1 MACRPRGGRGWPPQ
15 QPNQDTRLRSLEDA
29 GALPC
34 EGGVSLVEDLAD
46 IADDIRQLATDFG
59 ARPYRAFSIIV
70 SWDGGEVGKGDQRI
84 ESETEI
90 LPTPNV
96 DISNI
101 RYNVTTG
108 GWTDDGFV
116 KMYEVSPR
124 YTQDEIREL
133 FYRDMESTEQSFIEI
148 RMDPRHGCEPVRH
161 RFVVSGLPFY
171 DATGFQ
177 WVVTLKVQQ
186 EERNR
191 DGSLSERE
199 TTNAVSPLT
208 LGTGD

>member
-15 QPNQDTRLRSLEDA
+15 QPNQDTRLRSLEDV

-34 EGGVSLVEDLAD
+34 EGGISLVEDLAD
-46 IADDIRQLATDFG
+46 VADDIRQLATDFG
-59 ARPYRAFSIIV
+59 ARPYRVFSIVV
-70 SWDGGEVGKGDQRI
+70 SWSGGEVGKGDQRI
-84 ESETEI
+84 ESETEV

-96 DISNI
+96 NISNI

-108 GWTDDGFV
+108 GWTDDGYV

-124 YTQDEIREL
+124 YTHDEIKAL
-133 FYRDMESTEQSFIEI
+133 FYRDLENAEQSFVEI
-148 RMDPRHGCEPVRH
+148 HMDPRHGCNPIRH

-199 TTNAVSPLT
+199 TTNDVSPLT
-208 LGTGD
+208 LTTGL